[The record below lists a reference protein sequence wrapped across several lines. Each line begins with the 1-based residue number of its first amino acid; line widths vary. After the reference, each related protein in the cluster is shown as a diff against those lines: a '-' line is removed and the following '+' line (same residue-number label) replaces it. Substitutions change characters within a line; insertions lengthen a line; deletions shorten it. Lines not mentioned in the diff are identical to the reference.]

1 MGAGAGLAIALPAC
15 SDQEA
20 AVRSTAERFYAAV
33 ERGDGQAACEELSE
47 DTVDQ
52 LEQSEGADCE
62 QAATEL
68 ELSGSRARDVQ
79 VFSDS
84 GMVDFDGGDR
94 VFLTQEPDGWKISAA
109 GCRIDEDADEVPHE
123 CSVES

>member
-1 MGAGAGLAIALPAC
+1 MGAAAAVALALPAC
-15 SDQEA
+15 GDQEA
-20 AVRSTAERFYAAV
+20 AVRSTAERFYSAV

-52 LEQSEGADCE
+52 LEQSEGTDCE
-62 QAATEL
+62 RAAVEL
-68 ELSGSRARDVQ
+68 ELSGSRAREVQ

-84 GMVDFDGGDR
+84 GMVTFERGDR
-94 VFLTQEPDGWKISAA
+94 VFLTQEPDGWKVSAA
-109 GCRIDEDADEVPHE
+109 GCRVNEDADDVPHE